1 MQVVAVP
8 LTRRPLF
15 PGFYVPITIKDPKLS
30 EKLAELK
37 AAGTPWVG
45 TFLLK
50 DAKAKDGSTVL
61 TAAEGGE
68 ATEHLRGEE
77 LFKRLHE
84 YGTFAQVLDYSFPFC
99 LTLFADCFIH
109 FSGCLFISPICG
121 L

>member
-1 MQVVAVP
+1 M
-8 LTRRPLF
+8 
-15 PGFYVPITIKDPKLS
+15 
-30 EKLAELK
+30 AELK

-68 ATEHLRGEE
+68 GTEHLRGEE